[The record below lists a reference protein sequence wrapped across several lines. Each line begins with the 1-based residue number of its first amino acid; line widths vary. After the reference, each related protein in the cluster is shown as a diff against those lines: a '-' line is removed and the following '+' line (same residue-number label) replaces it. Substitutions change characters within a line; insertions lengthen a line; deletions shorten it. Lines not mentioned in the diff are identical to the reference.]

1 MDQGWEKA
9 SEKPQMRQP
18 HRPAYENDWIWEG
31 LRKHEA
37 NYSMVIC
44 FDTNDPARFE
54 QLKNFLC
61 YDRPKG
67 YETHEIYVYDP
78 WDGLGI
84 LHKDAKTSPYAGKV
98 GQRFQEELSGKVQDL
113 AQTLN
118 IMDSKLRENAT
129 ILVLHDLTE
138 GIEGKI
144 RLLSALRSWANSAF
158 LVSNRSL
165 IIILGFATSTLLDDE
180 TRDLVV
186 NVEVK
191 AGQDTEYE
199 RLIDHLAEIFGIANE
214 CEKEKGVLKS
224 ALKGLN
230 LHQSESI
237 LRESYAFR
245 NCFDLEQIKIAK
257 GELVKRTGILE
268 IEEPRED
275 FEAIGGYEK
284 VKEFINQKII
294 WVMHNPELAATFAIP
309 LPRGILLFGPP
320 GTGKTLFARALAK
333 RIKLPF
339 INLKTE
345 NIISKWLGESSQK
358 MKTAIETAEQMSPA
372 IVFTDEI
379 DRFGRR
385 TATTDSA
392 GEETRRVFSQLL
404 EWLGKPERKAIIVG
418 TTNRPEDLDEAFLRT
433 GRFDYK
439 IPITYPDK
447 EARLEILRI
456 HLGLPSSPKPK
467 PPLDLPDKEFL
478 EFLKRKIVP
487 ATESYTGAELEELVI
502 RAKRNAFERNVDE
515 VRNHGSTNIRKR
527 IIPVTSGDFEKVL
540 KTFRVDRNAR
550 IQQSQKYMELT
561 KKFTD
566 DETFIEGLS

>member
-1 MDQGWEKA
+1 MVQKREKE
-9 SEKPQMRQP
+9 SEKSETKQP
-18 HRPAYENDWIWEG
+18 RRPAYENDWILEG
-31 LRKHEA
+31 LRKHAA
-37 NYSMVIC
+37 NSSMVIC
-44 FDTNDPARFE
+44 FSTNDPARFE
-54 QLKNFLC
+54 QLKNYLC
-61 YDRPKG
+61 YDRPSE
-67 YETHEIYVYDP
+67 YERHDIYIYDP

-84 LHKDAKTSPYAGKV
+84 LSADAKTNPYV
-98 GQRFQEELSGKVQDL
+98 GTGSQRFKEELSSKIQDL
-113 AQTLN
+113 TQTLN
-118 IMDSKLRENAT
+118 IMDPKLRESPT
-129 ILVLHDLTE
+129 MLILHDLPE
-138 GIEGKI
+138 GIEGKN
-144 RLLSALRSWANSAF
+144 RLLSALRSWANCAS

-165 IIILGFATSTLLDDE
+165 VIILGFATTNLLDDE

-186 NVEVK
+186 NVDVK
-191 AGQDTEYE
+191 AGQDKEYE
-199 RLIDHLAEIFGIANE
+199 RLIDYLAETFGIADE
-214 CEKEKGVLKS
+214 CEKMKGVLKS

-237 LRESYAFR
+237 LRESYAFKS
-245 NCFDLEQIKIAK
+245 CFDLEQIKIAK
-257 GELVKRTGILE
+257 GELVKKTGILE

-275 FEAIGGYEK
+275 FESIGGYEK

-294 WVMHNPELAATFAIP
+294 QVMYNPDLAAKFAIP

-339 INLKTE
+339 INLRTE
-345 NIISKWLGESSQK
+345 NIISKWLGESGQK

-372 IVFTDEI
+372 IVFVDEI

-385 TATTDSA
+385 TATADSA

-404 EWLGKPERKAIIVG
+404 EWLGKSERKAIIVG

-447 EARLEILRI
+447 QARLEILRI
-456 HLGLPSSPKPK
+456 HLGLPNSPKPK
-467 PPLDLPDKEFL
+467 PPLGLPDEEFL
-478 EFLKRKIVP
+478 EFLEHKIVP

-502 RAKRNAFERNVDE
+502 RAKRNAFENNANEAKD
-515 VRNHGSTNIRKR
+515 HGSTESREQV
-527 IIPVTSGDFEKVL
+527 IPVTPRDFEEAL
-540 KTFRVDRNAR
+540 KTFRVDHEAR
-550 IQQSQKYMELT
+550 IEQSQKYVALT

-566 DETFIEGLS
+566 DESFIEGLN